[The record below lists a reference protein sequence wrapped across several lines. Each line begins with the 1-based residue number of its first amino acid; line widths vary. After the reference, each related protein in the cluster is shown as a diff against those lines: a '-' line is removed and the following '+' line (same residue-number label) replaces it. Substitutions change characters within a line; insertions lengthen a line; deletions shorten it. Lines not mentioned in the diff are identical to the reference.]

1 MKQTNIDDFLNLEKE
16 TQKLTQINEELEKRV
31 QEEVEKSRKKD
42 ELLFQQNKLASM
54 GNMISN
60 IAHQW
65 RQPLMEVSSIF
76 IPIEAKLKLEREV
89 TKEELLDSISKLN
102 DITSY
107 MSATIDDFRNFFV
120 QDKEKVKF
128 RISEQINLSVNI
140 LAGSLKEH
148 DIHLDI
154 IIRKNPMLVGY
165 KNECAQ
171 VLINIINNA
180 KDILIQRK
188 IKNPK
193 IVILI
198 EEEDNKAVVT
208 IKDNA
213 GGIKVEPIDK
223 IFEPYFTTKE
233 DTGGT
238 GIGLYMS
245 KLIIERSMGGILV
258 VKNDKEGASF
268 TIRLKKVD

>member
-89 TKEELLDSISKLN
+89 TKAELLDSISKLN

-213 GGIKVEPIDK
+213 GGIKVEPVSS
-223 IFEPYFTTKE
+223 IFEPFFTYDKIN
-233 DTGGT
+233 GT
-238 GIGLYMS
+238 GIGLFMS
-245 KLIIERSMGGILV
+245 KLIIENNMNGTLTAYNNLAGATFKILIP
-258 VKNDKEGASF
+258 KYY
-268 TIRLKKVD
+268 

>member
-213 GGIKVEPIDK
+213 GGIKVEPISS
-223 IFEPYFTTKE
+223 IFEPFFTYDKIN
-233 DTGGT
+233 GT
-238 GIGLYMS
+238 GIGLFMS
-245 KLIIERSMGGILV
+245 KLIIENNMNGTLEAYNNLAGATFKILIP
-258 VKNDKEGASF
+258 KYY
-268 TIRLKKVD
+268 

>member
-1 MKQTNIDDFLNLEKE
+1 MKQTSLDDFMNFEKV
-16 TQKLTQINEELEKRV
+16 TKKLTSINEKLEEQV
-31 QEEVEKSRKKD
+31 ALEVEKSRQKD
-42 ELLFQQNKLASM
+42 ELLFQQNKMASM

-65 RQPLMEVSSIF
+65 RQPLMELSSIF
-76 IPIEAKLKLEREV
+76 IPIEAKIKMGREV
-89 TKEELLDSISKLN
+89 ANEELLDSISKLN

-148 DIHLDI
+148 NINLDI

-165 KNECAQ
+165 KNEYAQ

-180 KDILIQRK
+180 KDILVQREV
-188 IKNPK
+188 KNPK

-198 EEEDNKAVVT
+198 EEENNNAIVT
-208 IKDNA
+208 IKDNG
-213 GGIKVEPIDK
+213 GGIKVEPISS
-223 IFEPYFTTKE
+223 IFEPFFTYDKIN
-233 DTGGT
+233 GT
-238 GIGLYMS
+238 GIGLFMS
-245 KLIIERSMGGILV
+245 KLIVENNMHGTLEVLNTLGGATFKI
-258 VKNDKEGASF
+258 
-268 TIRLKKVD
+268 TIPKHS